1 MPHAFRLFIAI
12 VLVLCVTRPGISAFQ
27 QAPEPAIIGR
37 WDITVTTASG
47 TYPSWLEVH
56 KSGYRTLVGQF
67 VGQSGSA
74 RPVSKVEFAGGKL
87 SFSIPPQWERRDS
100 DLVFEAK
107 LENDRLAGWTTDSS
121 GNRLAWTASRAPALN
136 RKSGTRWDKPIP
148 LITRSDLTGWHAMG
162 ANNWQVING
171 VLTNTKAGGNLV
183 TDRKF
188 TDFKL
193 HAEFRYPKGGNS
205 GVYLRGRHEVQI
217 EDSAGLEP
225 ASVNLGGV
233 YGFLIPNQDAAKAP
247 GEWQT
252 FDITLTGRLVTVVL
266 NGKTIICN
274 QAIPGITGG
283 ALDSDE
289 GAPGPLLLQGDHGP
303 VDFRNLIITPAK

>member
-1 MPHAFRLFIAI
+1 MLKSILMLV
-12 VLVLCVTRPGISAFQ
+12 VLVHNIGASQ
-27 QAPEPAIIGR
+27 EAPDPPIIGR
-37 WDITVTTASG
+37 WDLTVQTASG
-47 TYPSWLEVH
+47 GYPSWLEVH

-74 RPVSKVEFAGGKL
+74 RPVSKVEFIGGKL
-87 SFSIPPQWERRDS
+87 SFSVPPQWERRDS

-107 LENDRLAGWTTDSS
+107 LENDQLSGWTTDGS
-121 GNRLAWTASRAPALN
+121 GKRLAWTGRRAPALN
-136 RKSGTRWDKPIP
+136 RPTEPRWDKRIR
-148 LITRSDLTGWHAMG
+148 LINPSDLSGWHAMG
-162 ANNWQVING
+162 ANNWQVADG
-171 VLTNTKAGGNLV
+171 VLSNSKAGGNLV

-205 GVYLRGRHEVQI
+205 GIYLRGRHEVQI

-225 ASVNLGGV
+225 ASVNLGGI

-266 NGKTIICN
+266 NGKTIICS

-303 VDFRNLIITPAK
+303 IDFRNLIITPAK